1 MKDRKS
7 GDNANEIMAVRYR
20 VSDDDYIQID
30 CRCLNCRRNMILA
43 RDTVIDIE
51 SKTLGWLTIGRLY

>member
-1 MKDRKS
+1 MEDGKS
-7 GDNANEIMAVRYR
+7 GDNASEIMAVRYR
-20 VSDDDYIQID
+20 IGDDDYIQIG
-30 CRCLNCRRNMILA
+30 CRCFNCRRNMILA